1 MKAYTSDRLR
11 NVVLMGHGGTGK
23 TTLAEAMLLAS
34 GAISRMGSV
43 DDGNTVS
50 DYDDQEHVHH
60 YSISAS
66 LLALEW
72 NEHRINLI
80 DAPGYADFE
89 GEVVSSAQAADA
101 ALIAVDGS
109 SGVQGGTEIAWAQA
123 DEAGSLPRIVV
134 VTRLDRENSN
144 FDQVLAE
151 LREAFGSRVVPLALP
166 VGTASGLSGQ
176 FDLRSS
182 DEPPSDLAGDLEA
195 ARTMLVEAVA
205 ETNDALLEKYL
216 DGQELDEAE
225 ITAALHDGI
234 ERGELVAVVPSS
246 APAGIGVEALLD
258 DLVKLMPSPLG
269 REYALAEGTTT
280 TSADGELVVRVF
292 KTIADPFVGHLSFMK
307 VLSGTLSAS
316 MSPYNPRA
324 KQTERL
330 GHLFLQRGKEQ
341 FEVPE
346 LVAGDIGVAAKLSD
360 THTGDTLVALANGEM
375 ELPSLPF
382 PTPTY
387 RTALIPAS
395 QDDVTK
401 LSTAL
406 SRLQEQDPTIHVE
419 RDPDTSETI
428 MTTMGDAQVTIAC
441 ARLAK
446 TYGVEV
452 AAALPRVP
460 YRETISGTAK
470 SEYKHKKQ
478 TGGHGQYGHVVIEI
492 EPLTRGMGFEF
503 EEHVTGGSVPRQ
515 FIPAVEKGIH
525 ESLPDGPLAHS
536 PIVDV
541 KVTLL
546 DGSAHAVDSSEMAF
560 KMAASHALRDG
571 LMDARPVLLEP
582 VMKLTLH
589 VPGDYLGDVMSDIST
604 KRGHVHGV
612 EGEGRFSTIEA
623 DVPLAE
629 VQRYATDIRA
639 LTHGRGRFELEFDRY
654 VEVPEHVQA
663 EVIGQLQNGGA
674 N

>member
-1 MKAYTSDRLR
+1 
-11 NVVLMGHGGTGK
+11 
-23 TTLAEAMLLAS
+23 
-34 GAISRMGSV
+34 
-43 DDGNTVS
+43 
-50 DYDDQEHVHH
+50 
-60 YSISAS
+60 
-66 LLALEW
+66 
-72 NEHRINLI
+72 
-80 DAPGYADFE
+80 
-89 GEVVSSAQAADA
+89 
-101 ALIAVDGS
+101 
-109 SGVQGGTEIAWAQA
+109 
-123 DEAGSLPRIVV
+123 
-134 VTRLDRENSN
+134 
-144 FDQVLAE
+144 
-151 LREAFGSRVVPLALP
+151 
-166 VGTASGLSGQ
+166 
-176 FDLRSS
+176 
-182 DEPPSDLAGDLEA
+182 
-195 ARTMLVEAVA
+195 
-205 ETNDALLEKYL
+205 
-216 DGQELDEAE
+216 
-225 ITAALHDGI
+225 
-234 ERGELVAVVPSS
+234 
-246 APAGIGVEALLD
+246 
-258 DLVKLMPSPLG
+258 MPSPLG

-307 VLSGTLSAS
+307 VLSGTLPAS
-316 MSPYNPRA
+316 MSPYNPRS

-341 FEVPE
+341 IEVEE

-360 THTGDTLVALANGEM
+360 THTGDALVALANGDVA
-375 ELPSLPF
+375 LPALPF

-571 LMDARPVLLEP
+571 LMDARPMLLEP

-589 VPGDYLGDVMSDIST
+589 VPDDYLGDVMSDIST

-612 EGEGRFSTIEA
+612 EGEGRLSRVEA
-623 DVPLAE
+623 DVPLSE

-663 EVIGQLQNGGA
+663 DVIVHLQNGGA